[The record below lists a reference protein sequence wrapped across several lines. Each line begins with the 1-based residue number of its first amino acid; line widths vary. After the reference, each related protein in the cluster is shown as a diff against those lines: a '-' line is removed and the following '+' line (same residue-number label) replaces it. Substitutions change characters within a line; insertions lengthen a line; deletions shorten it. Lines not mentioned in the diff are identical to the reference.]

1 MIFKFQAGSKFPVD
15 LYLEQEYVQ
24 EPDNTRTSVSRNNE
38 RGRRVY
44 YNDSPTAD
52 MLSTALV
59 GDPNS
64 IAQKGYAPAVGVAQR
79 IPSILNWVMGGL
91 TIGEAIR
98 ATNRI
103 KEQQPIFLRTEDT
116 SNAGETKTES
126 KQTESQDS
134 QTNQQQ
140 PEDDKSESKWKR
152 ILKIL
157 KEPNKGSKKPQT
169 EKPQTQD
176 DRNFFEKDLANVGKV
191 YKTLG
196 KGAVRIGTYVIGL
209 GALPAAGWWAY
220 KEFSD
225 PDGKQNNSNKA
236 ENDTVQQYS
245 TPQPSIEIP
254 NYYKR
259 TKDSKYIIQ
268 LE

>member
-1 MIFKFQAGSKFPVD
+1 MIFKFQVGSKFPVD
-15 LYLEQEYVQ
+15 LYLEQQYVQ

-44 YNDSPTAD
+44 YNDSPIAD

-64 IAQKGYAPAVGVAQR
+64 TAQKGYAPAVGVAQK

-91 TIGEAIR
+91 TLGEAVR

-103 KEQQPIFLRTEDT
+103 KEQQPVFLRAEDT
-116 SNAGETKTES
+116 STTEKTES
-126 KQTESQDS
+126 KQEGSQGS
-134 QTNQQQ
+134 QSSSQQ

-196 KGAVRIGTYVIGL
+196 KGAVRTGTYVIGL
-209 GALPAAGWWAY
+209 GALPAAGWWTY

-225 PDGKQNNSNKA
+225 PDGKQNNSNEA

-245 TPQPSIEIP
+245 TPQVTRNVPDYLKGRTADDFMIP
-254 NYYKR
+254 
-259 TKDSKYIIQ
+259 
-268 LE
+268 